1 MNKIILPLPAAELI
15 PHRQTMLLVDKLLT
29 YDRSQGSG
37 SILAGAETETIFCDR
52 AGKFLEEVV
61 VLEMMAQA
69 YACLRGY
76 EDRLKGCQSSLGFL
90 VGVRHFNLWRRIKIS
105 EELIIKVATS
115 IQMDGFFMA
124 DALVMVDTE
133 EVAVAELKLWVP
145 PAAEA
150 GN

>member
-29 YDRSQGSG
+29 YDRLQGSG
-37 SILAGAETETIFCDR
+37 SILAEAKAETIFCDR

-76 EDRLKGCQSSLGFL
+76 EDRLTGCQPSFGFL
-90 VGVRHFNLWRRIKIS
+90 VGVRHLNLWRRVKLN

-115 IQMDGFFMA
+115 IQLEDFFIA
-124 DALVMVDTE
+124 DAVVMVDTE

-145 PAAEA
+145 PVEA